1 MTFNSMNWSLFTE
14 YYFRFWYLTI
24 PVTIKL
30 TYFVVTELLDLF
42 LNSKKVKLFQ
52 CRIEK
57 IQFSPLQM
65 QYELSKNIQS
75 KFSKSILMELE
86 RRINYIHLMEKVSK
100 KNWMERTNRELKE
113 NIITAKRLSDI
124 FQNNH

>member
-1 MTFNSMNWSLFTE
+1 MNWSLFTE